1 MGDIIQLLPDHVANQ
16 IAAGEVVQRPASVI
30 KELMENAVDAGA
42 TEIKVLIKDAG
53 RSLIQIIDDGKGMSM
68 TDVRMAFERHATS
81 KIRTTEDIFH
91 ITTKGFRGE
100 ALASIAAV
108 AQVEA
113 KTKLT
118 DETLGSLLVIEGGD
132 VRVQEPVVTPSGTS
146 VSVKNLFY
154 NVPARRNFLKSN
166 QVEFRHIQDEF
177 QRIALAHEG
186 ISFQLIHNNS
196 DVYYLK
202 AGNLKQ
208 RIVQIFGKKIET
220 QLLEILE
227 ETEIVNIKGY
237 VGKPDSAKKSRGE
250 QFFFVN
256 NRFIKNA
263 YLHKAIT
270 DAFEGLLPNGYTPSY
285 FLYLELDPSKIDIN
299 IHPTKT
305 EIKFEEDTKIF
316 QLLRSAIKHS
326 LGQFNVVP
334 SLDFDQDPRWA
345 FINHPKD
352 KPIVEP
358 KIMVSSDY
366 NPFDNPFTQTKPTP
380 TTIQA
385 NLDFYRESEILTQ
398 ENTPTEALFELDSE
412 LPTQIL
418 QWNLRYLVVEHLGE
432 LLVIDQHRAHQK
444 VLYERFLRTKT
455 DHALAQ
461 QLLFPIELEASPVN
475 IERIKTIEKELIL
488 YGFDLCFREEMI
500 LVNAIPVD
508 VDQSHVAGIFA
519 DFIAELDFSQ
529 GVDFESSF
537 AKIFAKNAAIKKGEI
552 LKKEQMVTLVQQLL
566 MLDYP
571 NFTPYGKPVFIKM
584 NLQEIEKKIN

>member
-113 KTKLT
+113 KTKQAE
-118 DETLGSLLVIEGGD
+118 ETLGSLLVIEGGE
-132 VRVQEPVVTPSGTS
+132 VRTQEPTVTPTGTS
-146 VSVKNLFY
+146 ISVKNLFY

-220 QLLEILE
+220 QLLEISE

-263 YLHKAIT
+263 YLHKAIA

-285 FLYLELDPSKIDIN
+285 FLYLELDPTKIDIN

-305 EIKFEEDTKIF
+305 EIKFEEDTTIF

-326 LGQFNVVP
+326 LGQFNIVP

-358 KIMVSSDY
+358 KIQVSPNY
-366 NPFDNPFTQTKPTP
+366 NPFDNPFLQPKPAA

-385 NLDFYRESEILTQ
+385 NLDYYRESEMLTQ
-398 ENTPTEALFELDSE
+398 ENTPTEALFELEPD
-412 LPTQIL
+412 LPTQVL

-432 LLVIDQHRAHQK
+432 LLIIDQHRAHQK

-461 QLLFPIELEASPVN
+461 QLLFPIELEASPAN

-488 YGFDLCFREEMI
+488 YGFDLSFREEMI

-519 DFIAELDFSQ
+519 DFIAELDFNQ
-529 GVDFESSF
+529 RVDFDSSF

-552 LKKEQMVTLVQQLL
+552 MKKEQLMALVQQL
-566 MLDYP
+566 MSLDYP
-571 NFTPYGKPVFIKM
+571 NFTPYGKPVFLQM
-584 NLQEIEKKIN
+584 NIQEIEKKLN